1 MLEKF
6 NQAIKTSL
14 DVPMSEIGI
23 APRQARGTDILDNL
37 GGYGKSGAAAF
48 PIPTSPKDD
57 PGGRACRGQTKMG
70 PMSLPYS
77 EHFQNVGDSK

>member
-1 MLEKF
+1 
-6 NQAIKTSL
+6 
-14 DVPMSEIGI
+14 
-23 APRQARGTDILDNL
+23 LDNL